1 MNAALLHQ
9 ELLDEQFIQL
19 EELEAEGSPNF
30 VEEVFTLYSR
40 DSTKTLESIGQ
51 MLYVLRS
58 SITSHSSF
66 LMSFKLHLK
75 Y

>member
-19 EELEAEGSPNF
+19 EELESEGNPNF
-30 VEEVFTLYSR
+30 VEEVFSLYFR
-40 DSTKTLESIGQ
+40 DSTKTLESVGQ

-58 SITSHSSF
+58 LITSHSF
-66 LMSFKLHLK
+66 FPT
-75 Y
+75 